1 MFTGSKKFV
10 TVALFTAMLI
20 VLVNLAW
27 WFYYEK
33 TEQLLD
39 QQLSR
44 RLAAVAQT
52 AATALEP
59 FAIDQLAAGS
69 LDGYLDV
76 FKTLQAVRESD
87 SLSDVFILDES
98 YGYLATTMLE
108 SDSVYFLAGLNS
120 PQVDSLFFGEAAG
133 AILTPTYQSGT
144 LFLKTAFAPLYG
156 EEGFVL
162 AVLGVEANVDYFDAL
177 SELRQNLKYAT
188 GLSLVGG
195 LVLGLLF
202 LLLQRRINRAEQQ
215 LFLGQTHAHLG
226 RMVAVVAHELK
237 NPLMIIRGSAERITR
252 KTDMPEAAYVV
263 EEIDRLDGIVTGYL
277 DFARS
282 GGSLLAGDTRQNLN
296 LAELCDSVQKHL
308 FEKYTGEEIVWL
320 GGIEMPSLTT
330 DGYPRSLRQV
340 ILNLLINGVE
350 SCREAGKPL
359 EIGIDLTE
367 NEKSIALTVVDHGG
381 GIESKDLK
389 KVFTP
394 FYTTRQSGSGLGLY
408 LSRKIVVEMGGSMR
422 IKSEPDLKTEVIISL
437 PKKPKA

>member
-52 AATALEP
+52 AATALDP
-59 FAIDQLAAGS
+59 AAIDQLAEGS

-76 FKTLQAVRESD
+76 IEVLRSVRESD
-87 SLSDVFILDES
+87 SLSDVFILDEGYS
-98 YGYLATTMLE
+98 YLATTMLE
-108 SDSVYFLAGLNS
+108 TDSVYFLAELNS
-120 PQVDSLFFGEAAG
+120 PQIDSLFFGEAIG

-156 EEGFVL
+156 EEGFVV

-177 SELRQNLKYAT
+177 NELRQNLRYAT

-252 KTDMPEAAYVV
+252 KTEMPEAAYVV

-282 GGSLLAGDTRQNLN
+282 GGSLLAGDSRQTVDLV
-296 LAELCDSVQKHL
+296 ELCVSVQKHL
-308 FEKYTGEEIVWL
+308 FEKYAGEEIIWL
-320 GGIEMPSLTT
+320 GGVETPSISIE
-330 DGYPRSLRQV
+330 GYPRSLRQV

-350 SCREAGKPL
+350 SCREAGKPIEVGL
-359 EIGIDLTE
+359 NLIDS
-367 NEKSIALTVVDHGG
+367 EKSITLIALDHGG
-381 GIESKDLK
+381 GIESKELK

-408 LSRKIVVEMGGSMR
+408 LSRKIVMQMNGRMN
-422 IKSEPDLKTEVIISL
+422 IKSEPDLMTEVIISL
-437 PKKPKA
+437 PKEPKA